1 MSDPRDDATWRA
13 KLTPAQYAV
22 TREGST
28 ERAFTGV
35 YWDHHGTG
43 TYRCVCCGTA
53 LFDSDDK
60 FESGSGWPSFTRPAD
75 DGAVDEHTDDS
86 YGMVRT
92 EVRCHVCDAHLGHV
106 FPDGPDPTGMRF
118 CINSAAL
125 EFEDQE
131 PEQTS

>member
-1 MSDPRDDATWRA
+1 MTNPRDDAAWRD

-22 TREGST
+22 TREGAT

-35 YWDHHGTG
+35 YWDHHGNG
-43 TYRCVCCGTA
+43 TYRCVCCGTE
-53 LFDSDDK
+53 LFDSSDK
-60 FESGSGWPSFTRPAD
+60 FDSGSGWPSFTQPAG
-75 DGAVDEHTDDS
+75 DGAVDEHLDTS

-125 EFEDQE
+125 EFDDKPPGQ
-131 PEQTS
+131 PS

>member
-1 MSDPRDDATWRA
+1 MTDPRDDAAWRD
-13 KLTPAQYAV
+13 KLTSAQFAV
-22 TREGST
+22 TREGAT

-43 TYRCVCCGTA
+43 TYRCVCCGAA
-53 LFDSDDK
+53 LFDSSDK
-60 FESGSGWPSFTRPAD
+60 FESGSGWPSFTQPAA
-75 DGAVDEHTDDS
+75 DGAVDEHTDTS
-86 YGMVRT
+86 YGMLRT

-131 PEQTS
+131 SEQAS